1 MISFPFRSY
10 HFVQICNI
18 VLFIF
23 GLYRDLGKFQG
34 IRIV

>member
-1 MISFPFRSY
+1 MIYFPFRYY

-18 VLFIF
+18 IHFIF